1 MSWRA
6 VRTLMGE
13 PSASST
19 AAYLEKTAMP
29 GPMMAC
35 ERSTGA
41 TGERSSPEPLVISSS
56 ASGSTPF
63 NSRMNS
69 RREMES
75 ASAGRLRQT
84 RMMHDARAL
93 VPVFN
98 P

>member
-41 TGERSSPEPLVISSS
+41 TGESLV
-56 ASGSTPF
+56 AGPFGHLVERLGQHGVQLADELAAGNGGCVSGALAADE
-63 NSRMNS
+63 ND
-69 RREMES
+69 
-75 ASAGRLRQT
+75 AGSEGIR
-84 RMMHDARAL
+84 
-93 VPVFN
+93 
-98 P
+98 